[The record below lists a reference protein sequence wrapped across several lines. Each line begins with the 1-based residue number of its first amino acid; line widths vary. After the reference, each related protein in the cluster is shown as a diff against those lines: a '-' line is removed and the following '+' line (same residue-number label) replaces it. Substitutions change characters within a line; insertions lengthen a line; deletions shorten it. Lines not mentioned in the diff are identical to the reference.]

1 MHCLANLQLLQDA
14 DRYERI
20 IEDYGQP
27 GEPLQHRSFDDLVQR
42 AREEKSNVEAQH
54 EVPDWLQTV

>member
-1 MHCLANLQLLQDA
+1 MYCVANLWASSDS

-27 GEPLQHRSFDDLVQR
+27 GKPLQHRSFDDLVQR
-42 AREEKSNVEAQH
+42 ARQERSNVEALH
-54 EVPDWLQTV
+54 EVPEWLQSV